1 MNRQNLRLL
10 NLVRALVLCGQS
22 FALWWFS
29 HVDDIG
35 LAVYPIV
42 FALLVIAV
50 VTAFSAW
57 RCRWVWP
64 VSHVE
69 FFCHLLFD
77 VCALSWL
84 LYLSGGA
91 ANPFVSYFLV
101 PISIAAATLPGYLTW
116 VVALISVLAYS
127 LLTVWNV
134 PVPMLMPHHAGHDA
148 RLPNLHLA
156 GMWWNFAFSAV
167 LIAVFVARMAA
178 ALRRQEAEIARQREA
193 QLQDQ
198 QLLAVATLA
207 AGTAHELGTPLNTLR
222 VLADEMRATV
232 VDQPALQ
239 ADLELMQQQVEE
251 CKRTLG
257 RLKETAEFGV
267 GDEAQ
272 PVAAADYLAR
282 LFERWQLLRPRVR
295 AGMRLE
301 AGLHEATLSV
311 HPSIGQALLNLLN
324 NAADASPDHVELL
337 ASRDGAWLKIDIVDR
352 GPGIDEVRAGRSLPA
367 PSPGGSG
374 LGIGLFLS
382 RASIERRGG
391 RLEFRAARPA
401 GTVATVRLPLPEPE
415 GV

>member
-1 MNRQNLRLL
+1 
-10 NLVRALVLCGQS
+10 
-22 FALWWFS
+22 
-29 HVDDIG
+29 
-35 LAVYPIV
+35 
-42 FALLVIAV
+42 
-50 VTAFSAW
+50 
-57 RCRWVWP
+57 
-64 VSHVE
+64 
-69 FFCHLLFD
+69 
-77 VCALSWL
+77 
-84 LYLSGGA
+84 
-91 ANPFVSYFLV
+91 
-101 PISIAAATLPGYLTW
+101 
-116 VVALISVLAYS
+116 
-127 LLTVWNV
+127 
-134 PVPMLMPHHAGHDA
+134 MLMPHHAGHDA

-352 GPGIDEVRAGRSLPA
+352 GPGIDEVRAARSLPA

-391 RLEFRAARPA
+391 RLEFRATRPA

>member
-1 MNRQNLRLL
+1 ML

-29 HVDDIG
+29 RVDDIG
-35 LAVYPIV
+35 LAVHPIV
-42 FALLVIAV
+42 IALLLIAV
-50 VTAFSAW
+50 VTALSAW
-57 RCRWVWP
+57 RCRWAWP

-101 PISIAAATLPGYLTW
+101 PISIAAATLPAYLTW
-116 VVALISVLAYS
+116 VIALSSLAAYS
-127 LLTVWNV
+127 LLMVWNV
-134 PVPMLMPHHAGHDA
+134 PVPMLMPHHGGHGAG
-148 RLPNLHLA
+148 LPNLHLA

-167 LIAVFVARMAA
+167 LITVFVARMAA

-222 VLADEMRATV
+222 VLVDELEATV
-232 VDQPALQ
+232 VGQPALQ
-239 ADLELMQQQVEE
+239 ADLGLMRQQIEE

-272 PVAAADYLAR
+272 PVAAADYLGR

-295 AGMRLE
+295 AGMRL
-301 AGLHEATLSV
+301 AADLHEATLSV
-311 HPSIGQALLNLLN
+311 HPSIGQAILNLLN
-324 NAADASPDHVELL
+324 NAADASPEHVEMH
-337 ASRDGAWLKIDIVDR
+337 ASREGAWLKIDIVDR
-352 GPGIDEVRAGRSLPA
+352 GPGIDDAHAGRTLPA
-367 PSPGGSG
+367 PSPGSAG

-382 RASIERRGG
+382 RSSIERRGG
-391 RLEFRAARPA
+391 RLDFRALRPA
-401 GTVATVRLPLPEPE
+401 GTVASVRLPLPRPE
-415 GV
+415 GA